1 MERQI
6 NAMTKTVK
14 GYAKINLHLDVCSIR
29 EDGFHSVRTVMQ
41 SLSLCDDVS
50 VTLCDNSEIKSK
62 CNVSRVPEDDKNIA
76 VRAARKFFEK
86 VGYTGGALIEI
97 YKRIPMAAG
106 LAGGS
111 ADAAAVLVALNEL
124 FDGALGSEELLALGA
139 ALGSDVPFCIAC
151 GTLYSDGRGEILHG
165 FEQMCDG
172 LCFVV
177 ACGGEGVS
185 TPWGYALLDST
196 FDRFEGYVP
205 RSTDELRAALASS
218 DKYAFCDHTFNIFE
232 APVMSERPVA
242 RLIRDTIVESGA
254 RCAMM
259 SGSGPSVFG
268 VFEREEDAIAAQR
281 RIEEL
286 GYFAAVAYPQETRIA
301 ICS

>member
-1 MERQI
+1 
-6 NAMTKTVK
+6 MTTTVK

-50 VTLCDNSEIKSK
+50 VTLCDCPKIKAK
-62 CNVSRVPEDDKNIA
+62 CNVPGVPEDDKNIA

-86 VGYTGGALIEI
+86 LGYTGGALIEI

-124 FDGALGSEELLALGA
+124 FDNALSAEELFDLGA
-139 ALGSDVPFCIAC
+139 SLGSDVPFCIAC

-165 FEQMCDG
+165 FEQMSDDI
-172 LCFVV
+172 CFVV

-185 TPWGYALLDST
+185 TPWGYALLDSA
-196 FDRFEGYVP
+196 FDRFEGYLP
-205 RSTDELRAALASS
+205 KSIDELKSAIGSG
-218 DKYAFCDHTFNIFE
+218 DKYAFCDHMFNIFE
-232 APVMSERPVA
+232 APVMSERPIA
-242 RLIRDTIVESGA
+242 RLIKSTIVESGA

-268 VFEREEDAIAAQR
+268 VFEREKDAVAAQR
-281 RIEEL
+281 KIEEL
-286 GYFAAVAYPQETRIA
+286 GYFAAVARPQAARMT